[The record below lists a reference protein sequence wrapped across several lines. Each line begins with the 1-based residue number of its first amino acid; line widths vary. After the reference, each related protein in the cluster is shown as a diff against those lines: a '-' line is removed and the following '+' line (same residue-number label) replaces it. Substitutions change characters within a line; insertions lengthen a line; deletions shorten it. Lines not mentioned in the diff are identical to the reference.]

1 MLPSVT
7 YQLYF
12 SIQYYMREESCSGYC
27 FTTQTEVYKPVKD
40 VHKLSD
46 HDNSFAA
53 GNTASVRINKH
64 YDEKMES

>member
-1 MLPSVT
+1 MP
-7 YQLYF
+7 
-12 SIQYYMREESCSGYC
+12 EESCSGYC

-53 GNTASVRINKH
+53 GNTASVRITLFCRHINFTCL
-64 YDEKMES
+64 